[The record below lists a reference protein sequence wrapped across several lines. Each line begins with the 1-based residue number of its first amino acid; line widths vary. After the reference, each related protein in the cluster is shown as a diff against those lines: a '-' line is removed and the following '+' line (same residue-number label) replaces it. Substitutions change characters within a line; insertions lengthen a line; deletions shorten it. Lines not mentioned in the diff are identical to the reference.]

1 MLSEKNNIIG
11 RLDNFEDR
19 SPVFEE
25 NESTKYRRSRLLQP
39 ASVRADLVYSVSL
52 APSVPVVTGLSHDV
66 RDLALELLGVLEDT
80 PDKAGA
86 QVPCDV
92 AVERLQSS

>member
-1 MLSEKNNIIG
+1 MRSEKNNIIG
-11 RLDNFEDR
+11 RLDKLEDR
-19 SPVFEE
+19 RPVIKQ

-39 ASVRADLVYSVSL
+39 ASVRADLVHSVSL

-66 RDLALELLGVLEDT
+66 RDLALELLRVLEDT

-86 QVPCDV
+86 QVPRNV
-92 AVERLQSS
+92 AVEGLQSS